1 MSIELSAFEISELL
15 QKKMVADEV
24 AKRDKWELK
33 YDRREVRKSLKGS
46 VLSIDTIFRAVV
58 Q

>member
-1 MSIELSAFEISELL
+1 MR
-15 QKKMVADEV
+15 V
-24 AKRDKWELK
+24 AKLDIQVSQRLNPTGILQRTGIHGVKTDAAPQ
-33 YDRREVRKSLKGS
+33 REDLKGS